1 MRKIEISIDLTAIKG
16 AQLLQEEGR
25 DVIVIYLDESRAKL
39 HNNGKVYWNIEAIEN
54 KNGPNDY
61 GNTHFVKE
69 KATKEERDARE
80 DLPFLGNGK
89 LFDSEARREEP
100 RQQRREPPQERR
112 ERPAQRTAPRPA
124 QSRPPAYNEP
134 DASAPMEEDDIPF

>member
-1 MRKIEISIDLTAIKG
+1 MRKVEISIDLTAIKG
-16 AQLLQEEGR
+16 AQRMTSNSGKDIL
-25 DVIVIYLDESRAKL
+25 VIDLAASRAKP
-39 HNNGKVYWNIEAIEN
+39 HQNGKVYFNLEAIEN

-89 LFDSEARREEP
+89 LFDSEAFREEQPRQERRE
-100 RQQRREPPQERR
+100 PQERR
-112 ERPAQRTAPRPA
+112 QAPRPA
-124 QSRPPAYNEP
+124 ASRTPAPQANPEHFEP
-134 DASAPMEEDDIPF
+134 CEDDDIPF

>member
-16 AQLLQEEGR
+16 AQRMTSNRGKDIL
-25 DVIVIYLDESRAKL
+25 VIDLAESRAKP
-39 HNNGKVYWNIEAIEN
+39 HQNGKVYFNLEAIEN

-89 LFDSEARREEP
+89 LFDSEARREEQP
-100 RQQRREPPQERR
+100 RQERR
-112 ERPAQRTAPRPA
+112 ERPAPRTAQRQQA
-124 QSRPPAYNEP
+124 
-134 DASAPMEEDDIPF
+134 APGHAPEHFEACEDEDIPF